1 MNSAVNN
8 ILNRI
13 FVNPDR
19 IINIITNPVDKN
31 YQSGLA
37 TINANFWLVENTA
50 HQDIIKYMDRPKNH
64 HYLTRSSGFGITFDL
79 IMCQSLDWIEEAV
92 EISKKLSIP
101 IIRHER
107 FFPIVGIT
115 EEQTKAISR
124 INAFLHNKS
133 FSSESCAKAWSE
145 NEPNTIIEDVI
156 NEGIFTKI
164 KIEKSCDI
172 FCYQNNIT
180 MVSNGQQFPLYLNI
194 TNGFYSKLCGSNKE
208 SISKDVKNTIDLSLM
223 INTASIFLDVTM
235 EEKINP
241 VLLQAMSCGSCCV
254 VYDNGQNSSLITDGV
269 NGFLYNTI
277 EGARAKIKMILA
289 DKEMGA
295 KIGEK
300 AKEITK
306 HIKKNKEV
314 LEKFL
319 MQSAQKN
326 YWEKIR

>member
-13 FVNPDR
+13 FVNQDH

-37 TINANFWLVENTA
+37 NINANFWIVENAA
-50 HQDIIKYMDRPKNH
+50 HKDIIKYMGSPKNH

-92 EISKKLSIP
+92 EISKKLCIP

-107 FFPIVGIT
+107 FFPIASIT
-115 EEQTKAISR
+115 EEQRKAILK
-124 INAFLHNKS
+124 INTSLNNQC
-133 FSSESCAKAWSE
+133 FSSESCAKAWSQ
-145 NEPNTIIEDVI
+145 NGPNTIIEDVI
-156 NEGIFTKI
+156 NEKIFAKI
-164 KIEKSCDI
+164 KIEKVYDI
-172 FCYQNNIT
+172 FCYQNNISMISKGT
-180 MVSNGQQFPLYLNI
+180 QYSLYLNI
-194 TNGFYSKLCGSNKE
+194 TNGFSSNLFGSNRN
-208 SISKDVKNTIDLSLM
+208 SISGDVKNVVDLCVM
-223 INTASIFLDVTM
+223 INSASIFLDVTT

-241 VLLQAMSCGSCCV
+241 VLLQAMSCGACCV
-254 VYDNGQNSSLITDGV
+254 AYNNGENSKLITDGV
-269 NGFLYNTI
+269 NGFLYNTV
-277 EGARAKIKMILA
+277 EEARAKIKTILA
-289 DKEMGA
+289 DEYTIIKV
-295 KIGEK
+295 GEK
-300 AKEITK
+300 ASEITS